1 MTIKDK
7 PEFVNEVISRVIN
20 NAPISE
26 VLRVY
31 SLSVK
36 AAIDELDDDGFFQS
50 VLNAGYTDLIE
61 KYADLDDLDEFVEG
75 FSGSEGSVV
84 YENTGRSEVQSALD
98 ELNLDVG
105 LCLDECPPS

>member
-36 AAIDELDDDGFFQS
+36 AAIDELEYDGFFQA

-61 KYADLDDLDEFVEG
+61 KYADSDDLDEFVGG
-75 FSGSEGSVV
+75 FVSDE
-84 YENTGRSEVQSALD
+84 GRSEVQSALD
-98 ELNLDVG
+98 ELVLDVG
-105 LCLDECPPS
+105 P

>member
-26 VLRVY
+26 VIRVY

-36 AAIDELDDDGFFQS
+36 AAIDELDDDGFFQA

-75 FSGSEGSVV
+75 FPGSGGCGGSVV
-84 YENTGRSEVQSALD
+84 Y
-98 ELNLDVG
+98 
-105 LCLDECPPS
+105 